1 MAGHHLIGGNRFRV
15 WIVAYEGAAPTDWR
29 SVPPGAIAVTPAER
43 CTMSARRAGVY
54 VEAFN
59 RAAVAGPAKRW
70 AVALPVSVRYEGE
83 PERGQPIGPAQEKSP
98 RLACQVS
105 AGNGLPPRDRT

>member
-1 MAGHHLIGGNRFRV
+1 MACHHLTRGNRFRV
-15 WIVAYEGAAPTDWR
+15 WIVAYEGTAPTDWR
-29 SVPPGAIAVTPAER
+29 NVPRGAIAVAPAER

-70 AVALPVSVRYEGE
+70 AVALPVNVRYEGE
-83 PERGQPIGPAQEKSP
+83 PESGQPIK
-98 RLACQVS
+98 
-105 AGNGLPPRDRT
+105 AGA

>member
-1 MAGHHLIGGNRFRV
+1 MTCHHLVGGDRFRV
-15 WIVAYEGAAPTDWR
+15 WIVAYEGAAPTDWC
-29 SVPPGAIAVTPAER
+29 SLPPGAIAVTPAER
-43 CTMSARRAGVY
+43 GTMSARRAGVY

-83 PERGQPIGPAQEKSP
+83 PERGQPITRAHEKSP